1 MDVSTESPILVTG
14 AAGTVGGV
22 GRIIVE
28 LLRRRGLPVRA
39 LVHREDER
47 ANALRATGAEVVA
60 GALTRGTDVA
70 RALAGCR
77 RLYFGMSVSAPYL
90 EATVIAAAV
99 ARERGDLEVF
109 VNISQMTVSQMTLA
123 NMTDSPQQRQ
133 HLLAEQVLNWSGLPV
148 VHVRPTVFLEN
159 PLFMGLA
166 AQSIARDDTIRLPFG
181 GGRTSRVAAQDVAE
195 AIATILANP
204 AAHIG
209 KVYELTGPKSQ
220 DMTGVAAEYSAALGR
235 KITYVDVPLEQWR
248 DRELRNLNLPEHV
261 FEHILT
267 MARLH
272 AANRYDRIT
281 HDFDAITRRPASG
294 VRDFVAKHADLFA
307 ANRRHG

>member
-1 MDVSTESPILVTG
+1 
-14 AAGTVGGV
+14 
-22 GRIIVE
+22 
-28 LLRRRGLPVRA
+28 
-39 LVHREDER
+39 
-47 ANALRATGAEVVA
+47 
-60 GALTRGTDVA
+60 
-70 RALAGCR
+70 
-77 RLYFGMSVSAPYL
+77 
-90 EATVIAAAV
+90 
-99 ARERGDLEVF
+99 
-109 VNISQMTVSQMTLA
+109 
-123 NMTDSPQQRQ
+123 
-133 HLLAEQVLNWSGLPV
+133 
-148 VHVRPTVFLEN
+148 
-159 PLFMGLA
+159 
-166 AQSIARDDTIRLPFG
+166 
-181 GGRTSRVAAQDVAE
+181 VAE

-220 DMTGVAAEYSAALGR
+220 DMTGVAAEYSTALGR
-235 KITYVDVPLEQWR
+235 QITYVDVPLEQWR

-281 HDFDAITRRPASG
+281 HDFDAITGRPASG